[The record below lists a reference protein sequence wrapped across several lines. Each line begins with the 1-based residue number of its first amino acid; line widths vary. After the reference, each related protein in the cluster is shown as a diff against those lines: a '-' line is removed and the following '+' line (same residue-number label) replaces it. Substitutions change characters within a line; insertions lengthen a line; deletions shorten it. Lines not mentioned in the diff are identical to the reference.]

1 MNRTLARFLQVLV
14 LLVGLAALVFLL
26 WEPHLEGRNA
36 HATVWQ
42 VYFNDPFL
50 AFAYLASIAFFAAV
64 YQLFKILGYVGSH
77 GAFSPAAPRA
87 FRIIRNCALV
97 LVGFVA
103 IAEAIIFMQES
114 DDRAGGVAMGLMI
127 GLGSVAVA
135 FIASKFE
142 RSLGRRLAPPSLG

>member
-14 LLVGLAALVFLL
+14 L
-26 WEPHLEGRNA
+26 
-36 HATVWQ
+36 
-42 VYFNDPFL
+42 
-50 AFAYLASIAFFAAV
+50 
-64 YQLFKILGYVGSH
+64 
-77 GAFSPAAPRA
+77 
-87 FRIIRNCALV
+87 

>member
-1 MNRTLARFLQVLV
+1 MNRALARFLQALV
-14 LLVGLAALVFLL
+14 LLVGIAALVFLL

-42 VYFNDPFL
+42 VYFDDPFL

-64 YQLFKILGYVGSH
+64 YQLFRILGHVGSH
-77 GAFSPAAPRA
+77 GAFSPSAPRS
-87 FRIIRNCALV
+87 FRLIRNCALV

-103 IAEAIIFMQES
+103 IGEVVIFTQES

-135 FIASKFE
+135 LLASKLE
-142 RSLGRRLAPPSLG
+142 RRLQPAG